1 MQEIR
6 GNEGGD
12 TDRGGCVA
20 LIYALV
26 AERLSIHYEHERWL
40 SQSQGTSLAA
50 EWLSRSKR
58 QLPLALRKR
67 LSDLS
72 DELARQIAST
82 TSRDAGL
89 YVAHEM
95 QESLDSR
102 YQSEIGQSIMAE
114 CERAF
119 DEEWPTTATRVGRHD
134 PNGA

>member
-6 GNEGGD
+6 GNEGD
-12 TDRGGCVA
+12 DMDRGGCVA

-26 AERLSIHYEHERWL
+26 AERLSVHYEHGQWL
-40 SQSQGTSLAA
+40 SQSQGTTLAA

-72 DELARQIAST
+72 DQLARQIAET

-89 YVAHEM
+89 YITHEM
-95 QESLDSR
+95 QESLDTR
-102 YQSEIGQSIMAE
+102 YQSEIGQSIMTE

-119 DEEWPTTATRVGRHD
+119 DEEWPEA
-134 PNGA
+134 